1 VLSTLR
7 ERSLA
12 RLRKQVEP
20 VDAGALCRF
29 VATWQGV
36 ARRRAGLDALLD
48 VVEQLQGR
56 PVPASELEREILP
69 ARVEGLSARRPRP
82 PRRRGRGRVGRPRAP
97 RRSRRAHRPVSH
109 RPPPPAAAAH
119 ATRLL
124 RTDLEQRLI
133 DHLQQHGASFFP
145 SLHTGIGGGF
155 PAEVVDAL
163 WSLVWRGLVTND
175 TLQAL
180 RAFVEPPKRA
190 RRPEP
195 APFRSRRVTPPEA
208 QGRWSL
214 VADRLRSRPSAT
226 EWATAAARQLLAR
239 HGVLTREA
247 MNVEAIPGGYSA
259 VYDVLRA
266 LEDAGRLR
274 RGLFVGGLGAAQFAL
289 PPAIDLLRTLRE
301 PQETAMTLTLASAD
315 PAKPVRRNS
324 AMARRAGG
332 SRTRAHAIRRDARRA
347 G

>member
-1 VLSTLR
+1 
-7 ERSLA
+7 
-12 RLRKQVEP
+12 
-20 VDAGALCRF
+20 
-29 VATWQGV
+29 
-36 ARRRAGLDALLD
+36 
-48 VVEQLQGR
+48 
-56 PVPASELEREILP
+56 
-69 ARVEGLSARRPRP
+69 
-82 PRRRGRGRVGRPRAP
+82 
-97 RRSRRAHRPVSH
+97 
-109 RPPPPAAAAH
+109 
-119 ATRLL
+119 
-124 RTDLEQRLI
+124 
-133 DHLQQHGASFFP
+133 
-145 SLHTGIGGGF
+145 
-155 PAEVVDAL
+155 
-163 WSLVWRGLVTND
+163 LVTND

-226 EWATAAARQLLAR
+226 EWATAVARQLLAR

-301 PQETAMTLTLASAD
+301 RQETPMTLTLASAD
-315 PAKPVRRNS
+315 PANPYGGILRWPDAPDGAGRGPTRSVGTRVVLVDGELTGWLSRGDRQLLAWLPEDEPRRTHALRGMAAELARIAEDGAGRQGLLIADVNGRPVDAHPIAAFLAEAGFSRG
-324 AMARRAGG
+324 ALGMAR
-332 SRTRAHAIRRDARRA
+332 ARSKI
-347 G
+347 